1 APPIPRA
8 SGQFRPRQRDGRRAV
23 VDLRAVL
30 SRAVTGGGDGS
41 TLRSV
46 LEESLRRMCP
56 VRSIQLRE
64 GPNRWTPRGEDAI
77 GSESIA
83 FDIPGTDAESA
94 GVLEASFDPECRLGE
109 WDFQMLGAA
118 AHLAA
123 LALEIDRAR
132 LRARPGLG
140 STMRR

>member
-1 APPIPRA
+1 MNTFYSTRRGTGFGFASVAHFPSTPTRSHSMDSPTPRA
-8 SGQFRPRQRDGRRAV
+8 SEEFTPRQCDRRRAV
-23 VDLRAVL
+23 VDLLAVL

-64 GPNRWTPRGEDAI
+64 GPNRWAPRGEDAI

-94 GVLEASFDPECRLGE
+94 GVLEASFDPECR
-109 WDFQMLGAA
+109 
-118 AHLAA
+118 
-123 LALEIDRAR
+123 
-132 LRARPGLG
+132 
-140 STMRR
+140 